1 MNKIKFLSIDSSLA
15 NTGTAAGY
23 ITRNMEIVVEDIEL
37 VTTSKSKDKRIR
49 ASSDTIDRCKRTYR
63 QVHRLIEYHKPDI
76 IFVETPSGSQNSSA
90 MKSYGST
97 CMLIAS
103 LDRAIQVT
111 PVEVK
116 EKSIGKKNASKRE
129 MIDWAHSKYPTL
141 KWNYRGVDL
150 QNNNE
155 HMADAIAIAHASVQT
170 DEFKLFFHAYMK

>member
-1 MNKIKFLSIDSSLA
+1 MKKIKFLSIDSSLA

-23 ITRNMEIVVEDIEL
+23 ITKDGDIVVEDIEL
-37 VTTSKSKDKRIR
+37 VTTTKTKNKSIR
-49 ASSDTIDRCKRTYR
+49 ASSDTIDRCKRTYN
-63 QVHRLIEYHKPDI
+63 QVHWLIKYHKPDI

-155 HMADAIAIAHASVQT
+155 HMADAIAIAHASVKT